1 MTGRPATPSVA
12 PPTAPR
18 RRGRSRRLALG
29 GVLIVVGVIAGFAV
43 YNAEGSRQP
52 VIAIARAVPFGQQVT
67 NADLRQVALPEDSG
81 LAVIGWAQSSEIV
94 GRTATS
100 DLFPGQLLTRDAV
113 TAQRLPRAGQA
124 IVGIGVKR
132 GQLPATALAARD
144 VVLVVDAALTAGGGV
159 QGTVLRT
166 TDADSTGTR
175 TVDLV
180 VDATDAPAVAR
191 LSKSG
196 NAVLVLVHAG

>member
-1 MTGRPATPSVA
+1 
-12 PPTAPR
+12 
-18 RRGRSRRLALG
+18 
-29 GVLIVVGVIAGFAV
+29 VLIVVGVIAGFAV